1 MGIICVMIHGS
12 KCIAFKLTLKPR
24 IFSKSINIQCS
35 SMYISY
41 CMNQPAQ
48 DQELSLLAFERE
60 ISALSDYFCKV
71 NLTNLENI
79 SVLNDDFTN
88 SFQISRWG

>member
-1 MGIICVMIHGS
+1 
-12 KCIAFKLTLKPR
+12 
-24 IFSKSINIQCS
+24 
-35 SMYISY
+35 
-41 CMNQPAQ
+41 MNQPAQ

-71 NLTNLENI
+71 RLLTNLENI